1 MLCAASIST
10 WAFKSNDHVS
20 VNYIKDNSG
29 HVVYTQLTIHV
40 CDNFERVGNH
50 WVRVDCD
57 HSLKDIIDAAQIT
70 EDDKIDLITVNLD
83 NKAHKVVE
91 GFPYLKAYTI
101 NLRKVTNLDS
111 WRVLK
116 NQYVSNVLLQYK
128 SGFGQLDNSIIE
140 NFNPERLYNV
150 IVLTDACQPCQ
161 RTEIDAYVNKP
172 GFLAYGLQYISE
184 VAEQAGF
191 GKYSDTQTWWNDGT
205 PNGGNGYT
213 YYKEAFTVV
222 RLSGYVFARDIMSS
236 YEVNLTPDG
245 HLPAFP
251 REEYYQNGYNYRKGR
266 RCTNPLAP
274 SYNDPNTIYFSPSEA
289 GNQQIGAMLGSHVYD
304 FDFTNAQ
311 FGEWKEENGKKV
323 FKYYPADMTLSMLQS
338 LGAPYDRHNN
348 PGSVASLKLP
358 TSPTQ
363 YIIPEGF
370 LANSKYIHEICIP
383 CNYTEIDPFAFLG
396 MKMENGIG
404 GINHYTTT
412 AAKDGEMLDILKGQE
427 IDNGPKTM
435 TLPST
440 LKFVGRGAFS
450 GYGGAALVEDV
461 YVLAEEAPVCEFYAF
476 DQKTYVGEDSHDQ
489 VHLIKKGNYVN
500 PNNGMAMLHFPNT
513 VRKDGS
519 LNQKEM
525 LNYSDMTRKYRLYD
539 ETGKFDNVGNILVWP
554 TQAQYNRS
562 FNQALAGVTWFA
574 WKENIPE
581 SENPTGK
588 DDPERAFSGGSF
600 YQESW
605 IAGCGDEKANHNAMF
620 SMAAKNNGFSD
631 KFTDSFDEDNPN
643 SSFDPVGGKGH
654 TFQNNSLDM
663 GYWDSKLRAKAD
675 IGEDQSARPLS
686 YDFVKYGGWHQFTIA
701 ELYDFMLEKPGP
713 NPDKKDYFNF
723 AKYNKNIWY
732 TICFPFN
739 LTKAQLRKA
748 FGNVEK
754 GEDPYLATLSSIRRD
769 ANSLN
774 ITVVMSKNLLNN
786 KLVYGE
792 GKYANTVKYKN
803 YQPDYVPV
811 KYDDNDIVLEANK
824 PYFILPCL
832 PEEEIVKAA
841 AQGKNYNRKSEITAV
856 MQEEGNEKVMFPV
869 PTHVHAVKETLDAY
883 VNDKDEA
890 VKDTTLAFNYY
901 FVGNYI
907 PQTMPENV
915 YYLNEYQ
922 KKNGNYWSSF
932 YRNSP
937 QKDGLMW
944 DSYDAIIVAK
954 IDDKGG
960 SGSRSKG
967 EISVQEEQEI
977 AGHNYIWNIDAYDD
991 WIFCADTD
999 HVTHAKSAFG
1009 MQLGDNYTT
1018 TIQLPDDFMIP
1029 EDSKVYNLN
1038 GQFVGV
1044 DADNMSK
1051 GVYVVGGKK
1060 VVVK

>member
-10 WAFKSNDHVS
+10 WAINEHDDHISISTVG
-20 VNYIKDNSG
+20 NG
-29 HVVYTQLTIHV
+29 VYRQLTIGR
-40 CDNFERVGNH
+40 CGNGCTH
-50 WVRVDCD
+50 TLAQI
-57 HSLKDIIDAAQIT
+57 LKSAQIT
-70 EDDKIDLITVNLD
+70 TSDQFEMVTIDLD
-83 NKAHKVVE
+83 NARHDVVSAL
-91 GFPYLKAYTI
+91 PNINAYTL
-101 NLRKVTNLDS
+101 NLRNVSNLGS
-111 WRVLK
+111 WKNVK
-116 NQYVSNVLLQYK
+116 NQYVANVLFQYNSSLGK
-128 SGFGQLDNSIIE
+128 LDNSVVE
-140 NFNPERLYNV
+140 NFNSEKLYNV
-150 IVLTDACQPCQ
+150 ITVVACSKCEKA
-161 RTEIDAYVNKP
+161 EIDAYVNKP
-172 GFLAYGLQYISE
+172 GMLANGLQYISE
-184 VAEQAGF
+184 LLNRPGNYEASYNSE
-191 GKYSDTQTWWNDGT
+191 KPWWNDGT
-205 PNGGNGYT
+205 PNGGNGYN
-213 YYKEAFTVV
+213 YYHEYFKEVT
-222 RLSGYVFARDIMSS
+222 LSGYIFARDIMTISAPK
-236 YEVNLTPDG
+236 LTPEG
-245 HLPAFP
+245 HLTRFM
-251 REEYYQNGYNYRKGR
+251 RDDTYQNAYKYCPGTK
-266 RCTNPLAP
+266 CDNPLAP
-274 SYNDPNTIYFSPSEA
+274 SYDDPNAIFPLEHGTYD
-289 GNQQIGAMLGSHVYD
+289 GHYLQGAMMGSNVYKLD
-304 FDFTNAQ
+304 LTNAQ
-311 FGEWKEENGKKV
+311 FGEWVTENGKKV
-323 FKYYPADMTLSMLQS
+323 FKYYPADMTLSMLQDFAKQPDKH
-338 LGAPYDRHNN
+338 GN
-348 PGSVASLKLP
+348 PGSIAELYLP

-370 LANSKYIHEICIP
+370 LLNSVHLNKLCIP
-383 CNYTEIDPFAFLG
+383 CNYTEIDRFAFLND
-396 MKMENGIG
+396 KKGISR
-404 GINHYTTT
+404 YTTT

-427 IDNGPKTM
+427 IDNGPKSL

-440 LKFVGRGAFS
+440 MKFVGRGAFS
-450 GYGGAALVEDV
+450 GYGGAALLEDV

-476 DQKTYVGEDSHDQ
+476 DQKTYVGQDSHEQ
-489 VHLIKKGNYVN
+489 GHLIKKGNYVN
-500 PNNGMAMLHFPNT
+500 LKNGMAMLHFPNT
-513 VRKDGS
+513 VRKDGTM
-519 LNQKEM
+519 NQKEM

-581 SENPTGK
+581 QENPTGK
-588 DDPERAFSGGSF
+588 DDPERAFSGGSY

-605 IAGCGDEKANHNAMF
+605 IAGCGDEKANHKAMF
-620 SMAAKNNGFSD
+620 TMAAKNDGFSD
-631 KFTDSFDEDNPN
+631 LFTTSFDDDNPN

-654 TFQNNSLDM
+654 TFQNNSIDM
-663 GYWDSKLRAKAD
+663 GYWDSKLKAKAD

-739 LTKAQLRKA
+739 LTKTQLKKA
-748 FGNVEK
+748 FGNEEEYPV
-754 GEDPYLATLSSIRRD
+754 LATLSSVRRD
-769 ANSLN
+769 ANSAN

-803 YQPDYVPV
+803 FKPDYVPV
-811 KYDDNDIVLEANK
+811 SYGDDDIVVEANK

-841 AQGKNYNRKSEITAV
+841 ALGKNYNRKSEITAV
-856 MQEEGNEKVMFPV
+856 KQEEGNEKVMFPV
-869 PTHVHAVKETLDAY
+869 PTHVHAVKETYDAY

-954 IDDKGG
+954 IDDRGG

-967 EISVQEEQEI
+967 EISVQEQKYDGED
-977 AGHNYIWNIDAYDD
+977 AGKTHNYIWNIDAYDD
-991 WIFCADTD
+991 WVFCAETA
-999 HVTHAKSAFG
+999 HQTYAKSAFG
-1009 MQLGDNYTT
+1009 MQLGDNFTT

-1029 EDSKVYNLN
+1029 EESKVYNLN

>member
-1 MLCAASIST
+1 MLCAVSVST
-10 WAFKSNDHVS
+10 WALKTPLDPHITW
-20 VNYIKDNSG
+20 YKDG
-29 HVVYTQLTIHV
+29 QYVQLTIHE
-40 CDNFERVGNH
+40 CESYRCPH
-50 WVRVDCD
+50 T
-57 HSLKDIIDAAQIT
+57 LKQIIEDADIK
-70 EDDKIDLITVNLD
+70 ESDKIDLITVDLPNT
-83 NKAHKVVE
+83 KSHKVIE
-91 GFPYLKAYTI
+91 GIPYLKAYTI
-101 NLRKVTNLDS
+101 DLRPVTNTKRNSSLGS
-111 WRVLK
+111 WK
-116 NQYVSNVLLQYK
+116 NIKNDYVSNVLMRYDENL
-128 SGFGQLDNSIIE
+128 GLLDNSVIE
-140 NFNPERLYNV
+140 NFNPDRLYNV
-150 IVLTDACQPCQ
+150 ISIGGCEPCIK
-161 RTEIDAYVNKP
+161 TEIDAYVNVP
-172 GFLAYGLQYISE
+172 GMLAYGLQYI
-184 VAEQAGF
+184 AELNPHYRHQ
-191 GKYSDTQTWWNDGT
+191 GKAWWNTGT
-205 PNGGNGYT
+205 PNGGNGYE
-213 YYKEAFTVV
+213 YYTQYFTKV
-222 RLSGYVFARDIMSS
+222 RLSGYVFARDIMSNS
-236 YEVNLTPDG
+236 GEVSLTADG

-251 REEYYQNGYNYRKGR
+251 REIYYQNGYNYRPGNK
-266 RCTNPLAP
+266 CSNPLAP
-274 SYNDPNTIYFSPSEA
+274 SVYDDNAIFFSPDKASH
-289 GNQQIGAMLGSHVYD
+289 QQIGAMLGSQVTS

-323 FKYYPADMTLSMLQS
+323 FKYYPADMTISMLQD
-338 LGAPYDRHNN
+338 LGKDPQDGRG
-348 PGSVASLKLP
+348 GSVVEVKLP
-358 TSPTQ
+358 KSPTQ

-383 CNYTEIDPFAFLG
+383 CNYTEIHQFAFLG
-396 MKMENGIG
+396 MKMQNGIG

-476 DQKTYVGEDSHDQ
+476 DQKTYVGQDSHTQ
-489 VHLIKKGNYVN
+489 GHLIKKGNYVN
-500 PNNGMAMLHFPNT
+500 LNNGMAMLHFPNT
-513 VRKDGS
+513 VRQDGT

-525 LNYSDMTRKYRLYD
+525 LNYSDMTRRYRLYD

-562 FNQALAGVTWFA
+562 FNQALAGVTWWA
-574 WKENIPE
+574 WKENLDDSDNPE
-581 SENPTGK
+581 M
-588 DDPERAFSGGSF
+588 AFAGGDNLHGESG
-600 YQESW
+600 W
-605 IAGCGDEKANHNAMF
+605 IAGCGDEKANHEAMF
-620 SMAAKNNGFSD
+620 SMAARANGFSD
-631 KFTDSFDEDNPN
+631 KFILSFDGDNPN
-643 SSFDPVGGKGH
+643 SSFNPNEGKGNAA
-654 TFQNNSLDM
+654 FDNNIAVWDAKLLD
-663 GYWDSKLRAKAD
+663 KAEPESEND
-675 IGEDQSARPLS
+675 RPLS

-754 GEDPYLATLSSIRRD
+754 DELPILATLSSIRRD

-792 GKYANTVKYKN
+792 GKYANTVEYKN
-803 YQPDYVPV
+803 YQPQYVPV
-811 KYDDNDIVLEANK
+811 TYGENDIVVEANK

-856 MQEEGNEKVMFPV
+856 KQEKGNEKVMFPV

-883 VNDKDEA
+883 VNDQDKA

-907 PQTMPENV
+907 PQKMPENV

-937 QKDGLMW
+937 QKNGLMW

-954 IDDKGG
+954 IDDQGG

-967 EISVQEEQEI
+967 EIIAQEQKYE
-977 AGHNYIWNIDAYDD
+977 GKTHNYIWNIKAYDD
-991 WIFCADTD
+991 WVFNAETARQDY
-999 HVTHAKSAFG
+999 AKSAFG
-1009 MQLGDNYTT
+1009 IQVGDNFTT
-1018 TIQLPDDFMIP
+1018 TIQLPDDFEIS

-1044 DADNMSK
+1044 DSDNMPK

>member
-1 MLCAASIST
+1 MLCVASVSNT
-10 WAFKSNDHVS
+10 WAFTMTDHLTYYKTKMSNDGYV
-20 VNYIKDNSG
+20 
-29 HVVYTQLTIHV
+29 QLEIHE
-40 CDNFERVGNH
+40 CDKGTCYH
-50 WVRVDCD
+50 T
-57 HSLKDIIDAAQIT
+57 LKQILNEANIT
-70 EDDKIDLITVNLD
+70 EADNIDLIEVTLN
-83 NKAHKVVE
+83 NRIHKVVE
-91 GFPYLKAYTI
+91 GIPYLKAHTVDLRNVK
-101 NLRKVTNLDS
+101 NLGS
-111 WRVLK
+111 WK
-116 NQYVSNVLLQYK
+116 NVKNNYVSNMIFKYDEELGL
-128 SGFGQLDNSIIE
+128 LDNSVVE
-140 NFNPERLYNV
+140 NFNSERLYNV
-150 IVLTDACQPCQ
+150 ISVGGCEPCLK
-161 RTEIDAYVNKP
+161 TEIDVYINKP
-172 GFLAYGLQYISE
+172 GFLAYGLQYIRE
-184 VAEQAGF
+184 LNPQH
-191 GKYSDTQTWWNDGT
+191 SDTQTWWNKGT
-205 PNGGNGYT
+205 PNGGKGYT
-213 YYKEAFTVV
+213 YMTEYFTKV
-222 RLSGYVFARDIMSS
+222 RISGYVFARDIMAS
-236 YEVNLTPDG
+236 YAPKLTDEG
-245 HLPAFP
+245 HLTRFP
-251 REEYYQNGYNYRKGR
+251 QEITYQTGYSYCPGSP
-266 RCTNPLAP
+266 CTNPLAP
-274 SYNDPNTIYFSPSEA
+274 SCHDKNAIYFSGNGYYNGKKGYGEY
-289 GNQQIGAMLGSHVYD
+289 GNQVGAMLGSHVNS

-311 FGEWKEENGKKV
+311 FGEWVVEDGKKV
-323 FKYYPADMTLSMLQS
+323 FKYYPADMTISMLQE
-338 LGAPYDRHNN
+338 LGAGYDSHGRG
-348 PGSVASLKLP
+348 GSVVEVKLP

-383 CNYTEIDPFAFLG
+383 CNYTEIHQFAFLG
-396 MKMENGIG
+396 MKMQNGIG

-440 LKFVGRGAFS
+440 LKFVARGAFS

-581 SENPTGK
+581 QENPTGK

-620 SMAAKNNGFSD
+620 TMAAKNNGFTD
-631 KFTDSFDEDNPN
+631 DFTESFDDDNPN

-654 TFQNNSLDM
+654 MFQNNSIDM
-663 GYWDSKLRAKAD
+663 GYWDSKLTAKAD

-713 NPDKKDYFNF
+713 NPDPKDYFNF
-723 AKYNKNIWY
+723 KKYNKNIWY
-732 TICFPFN
+732 AVCFPFN
-739 LTKAQLRKA
+739 LTKAQLLKA
-748 FGNVEK
+748 LGNEK
-754 GEDPYLATLSSIRRD
+754 TGDYPYLATLSSIRRD

-811 KYDDNDIVLEANK
+811 TYDDNDIVLEANK

-841 AQGKNYNRKSEITAV
+841 ALGKNYNRKSEITAV
-856 MQEEGNEKVMFPV
+856 KQEKGNEKVVFPV

-890 VKDTTLAFNYY
+890 VKDTTVAFNYY

-907 PQTMPENV
+907 PQKMPENV

-954 IDDKGG
+954 IDDQGG
-960 SGSRSKG
+960 SGASRSKG
-967 EISVQEEQEI
+967 EISVQEQQYSNKE
-977 AGHNYIWNIDAYDD
+977 AGKTHNYIWNIDAYDD

-999 HVTHAKSAFG
+999 HQTHAKSAFG

>member
-10 WAFKSNDHVS
+10 WAQSHISITTDQSGYKKLTINKCVTTSQEHFGHYCNHSLADILKGAGITSNDRYGIV
-20 VNYIKDNSG
+20 
-29 HVVYTQLTIHV
+29 
-40 CDNFERVGNH
+40 
-50 WVRVDCD
+50 
-57 HSLKDIIDAAQIT
+57 
-70 EDDKIDLITVNLD
+70 
-83 NKAHKVVE
+83 
-91 GFPYLKAYTI
+91 TI
-101 NLRKVTNLDS
+101 NLDEQRNKVSESVPNLNAYTLNLRGVTSLSS
-111 WRVLK
+111 WKKIK
-116 NQYVSNVLLQYK
+116 NQYVSNVLFQYNN
-128 SGFGQLDNSIIE
+128 GFGMLDNSVVE
-140 NFNPERLYNV
+140 NFNSEKLYNV
-150 IVLTDACQPCQ
+150 ITVVACTACQKAD
-161 RTEIDAYVNKP
+161 IDAYVNKP
-172 GFLAYGLQYISE
+172 GYLANGLQFISE
-184 VAEQAGF
+184 LIKGYRSSKE
-191 GKYSDTQTWWNDGT
+191 WWSKGT
-205 PNGGNGYT
+205 LDPGNGYD
-213 YYKEAFTVV
+213 YYTEYFKEVT
-222 RLSGYVFARDIMSS
+222 LSGYVFARDIMSG
-236 YEVNLTPDG
+236 YEVNLTPEG
-245 HLPAFP
+245 HLPPFS
-251 REEYYQNGYNYRKGR
+251 REEEYQNAYKYRKGNK
-266 RCTNPLAP
+266 CTNPLAP
-274 SYNDPNTIYFSPSEA
+274 SYSDKNAIYISEPGLNYNA
-289 GNQQIGAMLGSHVYD
+289 GNIGAMLGSHVYK

-311 FGEWKEENGKKV
+311 FGEWVEENDKKV
-323 FKYYPADMTLSMLQS
+323 FKYYPADMTLSMIQPFTTGRNARGEAL
-338 LGAPYDRHNN
+338 
-348 PGSVASLKLP
+348 SVEWLYLP

-370 LANSKYIHEICIP
+370 LINSVYVRELCIP
-383 CNYTEIDPFAFLG
+383 ANYTEIDRFAFLND
-396 MKMENGIG
+396 KKGIT
-404 GINHYTTT
+404 HYTTT
-412 AAKDGEMLDILKGQE
+412 AAKDGEMLGIKKGE
-427 IDNGPKTM
+427 LIDNGDSTL

-440 LKFVGRGAFS
+440 MKFIGTGAFS
-450 GYGGAALVEDV
+450 GYGGAALLQDV

-476 DQKTYVGEDSHDQ
+476 DQKTYVGQDSHEQ
-489 VHLIKKGNYVN
+489 GHLIKKGNYVN
-500 PNNGMAMLHFPNT
+500 LRNGMAMLHFPNT
-513 VRKDGS
+513 VGKDGTM
-519 LNQKEM
+519 NQKEM

-581 SENPTGK
+581 QENPTGK
-588 DDPERAFSGGSF
+588 DDPERAFSGGSY

-605 IAGCGDEKANHNAMF
+605 IAGCGDEKANHKAMF
-620 SMAAKNNGFSD
+620 TMAAKNDGFSD
-631 KFTDSFDEDNPN
+631 LFTTSFDDDNPN

-654 TFQNNSLDM
+654 TFQNNSIDM
-663 GYWDSKLRAKAD
+663 GYWDSKLKAKAD

-739 LTKAQLRKA
+739 LTKAQLKKA
-748 FGNVEK
+748 FGNEEEYPV
-754 GEDPYLATLSSIRRD
+754 LATLSSVRRD
-769 ANSLN
+769 ANSAN

-803 YQPDYVPV
+803 FKPDYVPV
-811 KYDDNDIVLEANK
+811 SYGDDDIVVEANK

-841 AQGKNYNRKSEITAV
+841 ALGKNYNRKSEITV
-856 MQEEGNEKVMFPV
+856 VKQEEGNEKVMFPV
-869 PTHVHAVKETLDAY
+869 PTHVHAVKETYDAY

-954 IDDKGG
+954 IDDRGG
-960 SGSRSKG
+960 LGSRSKG
-967 EISVQEEQEI
+967 EISVQEQKYDDKD
-977 AGHNYIWNIDAYDD
+977 AGKTHNYIWNIDAYDD
-991 WIFCADTD
+991 WVFCAETA
-999 HVTHAKSAFG
+999 HQTYAKSAFG

-1029 EDSKVYNLN
+1029 EESKVYNLN

>member
-10 WAFKSNDHVS
+10 WAYNQSDIVEMTKHCYVIN
-20 VNYIKDNSG
+20 
-29 HVVYTQLTIHV
+29 
-40 CDNFERVGNH
+40 VGNGAYKQLLITSCQH
-50 WVRVDCD
+50 SNEQPVCT
-57 HSLKDIIDAAQIT
+57 HSLAEMLKELPGAHY
-70 EDDKIDLITVNLD
+70 DLIMFKDLDETVNKIVESVPKLD
-83 NKAHKVVE
+83 AYALDLRGVE
-91 GFPYLKAYTI
+91 
-101 NLRKVTNLDS
+101 NLGS
-111 WRVLK
+111 WKNVK
-116 NQYVSNVLLQYK
+116 NQYVSNVLFKRTDDL
-128 SGFGQLDNSIIE
+128 GWLDNSVVE
-140 NFNPERLYNV
+140 NFNADKLYNV
-150 IVLTDACQPCQ
+150 MNIRVCNPCH
-161 RTEIDAYVNKP
+161 ELDIDVYINKP
-172 GFLAYGLQYISE
+172 GFLANGLQYISE
-184 VAEQAGF
+184 LDPQ
-191 GKYSDTQTWWNDGT
+191 YSWNPTWWNDQNT
-205 PNGGNGYT
+205 HGNGYS
-213 YYKEAFTVV
+213 YKTNLITMIRV
-222 RLSGYVFARDIMSS
+222 SGCVFARDLMSGPDD
-236 YEVNLTPDG
+236 VLTPEG
-245 HLPAFP
+245 HMRPFPADIT
-251 REEYYQNGYNYRKGR
+251 YQEGYNYRPGS

-274 SYNDPNTIYFSPSEA
+274 SYSDPNVIFYDQPGSY
-289 GNQQIGAMLGSHVYD
+289 GNGYGKSAMYESQVRE
-304 FDFTNAQ
+304 FDLTNAE
-311 FGEWKEENGKKV
+311 FGEYVMENGKKV
-323 FKYYPADMTLSMLQS
+323 FKYYPADMTISMLQQFEKDPKD
-338 LGAPYDRHNN
+338 G
-348 PGSVASLKLP
+348 GSVEKVLLP

-363 YIIPEGF
+363 YIIPTGF
-370 LANSKYIHEICIP
+370 LANSKYIHDICIP
-383 CNYTEIDPFAFLG
+383 SNYTEIDGYAFLG
-396 MKMENGIG
+396 KKITNVNYGYPYFLVEVG

-412 AAKDGEMLDILKGQE
+412 AAKDGEMLGIKKGE
-427 IDNGPKTM
+427 VIDNGKKTM

-440 LKFVGRGAFS
+440 LKFVARGAFS
-450 GYGGAALVEDV
+450 GYGDAGLLDDV

-476 DQKTYVGEDSHDQ
+476 DQKTYVGQDSHTQ
-489 VHLIKKGNYVN
+489 GHLIKKGNYVN
-500 PNNGMAMLHFPNT
+500 LRNGMAMLHFPNT

-562 FNQALAGVTWFA
+562 FNQAVAGVTWDA
-574 WKENIPE
+574 WYENTDGTD
-581 SENPTGK
+581 NP
-588 DDPERAFSGGSF
+588 
-600 YQESW
+600 
-605 IAGCGDEKANHNAMF
+605 EKAFAGADYNAPGHGWLAGWGDMRVNHVDIF
-620 SMAAKNNGFSD
+620 TMAARYNGFTD
-631 KFTDSFDEDNPN
+631 KFTLSFDDDNPN

-654 TFQNNSLDM
+654 SFNNNTIDM

-739 LTKAQLRKA
+739 LTKAQLKKA
-748 FGNVEK
+748 FGNEEEYPV
-754 GEDPYLATLSSIRRD
+754 LATLSSVRRD
-769 ANSLN
+769 ANSAN

-803 YQPDYVPV
+803 FKPDYVPV
-811 KYDDNDIVLEANK
+811 SYGDDDIVVEANK

-841 AQGKNYNRKSEITAV
+841 AQGKDYNRKSEITV
-856 MQEEGNEKVMFPV
+856 VKQEEGNEKVMFPV
-869 PTHVHAVKETLDAY
+869 PTHVHAVKETYDAY
-883 VNDKDEA
+883 VNDQDEA

-922 KKNGNYWSSF
+922 KKNGDYWSSF

-937 QKDGLMW
+937 QKDGLKW

-954 IDDKGG
+954 IDDQGG

-967 EISVQEEQEI
+967 EISVQEQKYD
-977 AGHNYIWNIDAYDD
+977 GKTHNYIWNIDAYDD
-991 WIFCADTD
+991 WVFCAGTD
-999 HVTHAKSAFG
+999 HQTHAKSAFG
-1009 MQLGDNYTT
+1009 MQLGDNFTT

-1029 EDSKVYNLN
+1029 EESKVYNLN